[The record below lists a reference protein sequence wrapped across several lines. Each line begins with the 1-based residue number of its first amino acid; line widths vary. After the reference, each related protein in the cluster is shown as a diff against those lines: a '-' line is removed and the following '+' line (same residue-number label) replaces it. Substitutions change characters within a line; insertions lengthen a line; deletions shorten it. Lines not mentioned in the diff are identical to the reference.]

1 MKFDGTFLGWTMQEP
16 LWLLLLVFIP
26 LLIFFQLKKEKS
38 KSGERKFTGFVDLQ
52 ERLQV
57 SWIPLFRKLL
67 IIAEVLSLFFM
78 TIALTK
84 PKRHSTNGITEEE
97 YKNGIDIVLALDV
110 SLSMMAE
117 DFKPNRLEAA
127 KRVSKEFVSQR
138 RGDRIGLVVYAGEAY
153 APCPGTIDYEA
164 LLRQIDSVGYDPLE
178 GGTAIGT
185 GLGTAVTK
193 LKNEKVRSKVIILLT
208 DGSNNAGDI
217 DPMTAAELAHEKNI
231 HVYTIG
237 VGSNGEA
244 LTPVPT
250 PFGIRME
257 KIPVEID
264 EKTLQNIA
272 KRTGGKYFRATDENA
287 LSEIYSEIDAME
299 KRKQLQRKVNREE
312 PAQPHL
318 FVWIAL
324 VLLIGS
330 WCVKRIFFY
339 YEI

>member
-1 MKFDGTFLGWTMQEP
+1 MWFDRGFFGWTFQEP
-16 LWLLLLVFIP
+16 LWLLCLILLPVVVF
-26 LLIFFQLKKEKS
+26 LQFKKENS
-38 KSGERKFTGFVDLQ
+38 RSGDRKFTGSTELQ
-52 ERLQV
+52 DKLHV
-57 SWIPLFRKLL
+57 AWIPHFRKFL
-67 IIAEVLSLFFM
+67 IVAEALSFVLM
-78 TIALTK
+78 AVALAK
-84 PKRHSTNGITEEE
+84 PRQHAAGGITEEE
-97 YKNGIDIVLALDV
+97 YKNGIDIVIAIDV

-127 KRVSKEFVSQR
+127 KKVSKEFVSER

-193 LKNEKVRSKVIILLT
+193 LKDEKLRSKVIILLT

-217 DPMTAAELAHEKNI
+217 DPMTAAELAREKNI
-231 HVYTIG
+231 LVYTIG

-250 PFGIRME
+250 PFGVRME

-264 EKTLQNIA
+264 EKTLHEIA
-272 KRTGGKYFRATDENA
+272 KRTGGNYFRATNESA
-287 LSEIYSEIDAME
+287 LSEIYNKIDAME
-299 KRKQLQRKVNREE
+299 KRKQLQRKVQREE
-312 PAQPHL
+312 PANPHFFL
-318 FVWIAL
+318 WIAL
-324 VLLIGS
+324 VLLTGS
-330 WCVKRIFFY
+330 WILKRIFFY